1 MRPATVAL
9 TCVLLFF
16 MCACSLSVGP
26 RVTYHLTGI
35 FSAPF
40 GMQATDGSIEFG
52 RVFCATLTHL
62 DPSHADWGPCEDY
75 LHARV
80 AEQPPSTDDIPA
92 GWQVLVVGGIFS
104 HCFEEQRIYAF
115 EQGRQH
121 LELAHGLRT
130 HLLMVGSV
138 DAPERNAE
146 QITAYLKDHP
156 GKYIAVGHSKGAV
169 DLMVALHNH
178 QVVRDNIAALVS
190 VAGAISG
197 SRLIDFGKDTT
208 IVGFRKAVRDSGL
221 GNCRIEDSGGI
232 DSMRRE
238 SRNAFL
244 RTWRPAPSFRT
255 YSLVGVVDKSRTSK
269 PLHTT
274 WELQSLYSIDQDSQ
288 MVAEEAIIPGARF
301 LGAAKGDHW
310 ALALPFSEHPNPTIR
325 EKVDKNR
332 FPRTALLEAIVRY
345 VTSGA

>member
-1 MRPATVAL
+1 MTA
-9 TCVLLFF
+9 
-16 MCACSLSVGP
+16 
-26 RVTYHLTGI
+26 
-35 FSAPF
+35 
-40 GMQATDGSIEFG
+40 
-52 RVFCATLTHL
+52 
-62 DPSHADWGPCEDY
+62 
-75 LHARV
+75 
-80 AEQPPSTDDIPA
+80 QPPPAEDIPA
-92 GWQVLVVGGIFS
+92 GWQVLIVGGIFS
-104 HCFEEQRIYAF
+104 HCFEEQRVYAF

-121 LELAHGLRT
+121 LETAHQMRA

-146 QITAYLKDHP
+146 KIAAYLKEHP

-178 QVVRDNIAALVS
+178 QVVRDNVAALVS

-221 GNCRIEDSGGI
+221 GNCRIEDGGGI
-232 DSMRRE
+232 DSMRRDM
-238 SRNAFL
+238 RNAFL
-244 RTWRPAPSFRT
+244 RTWRPASSLRM
-255 YSLVGVVDKSRTSK
+255 YSLVGVVDKDQTSK
-269 PLHTT
+269 PLHTM

-301 LGAAKGDHW
+301 LGAARGDHW
-310 ALALPFSEHPNPTIR
+310 ALALPFWEHPNQDIKKR
-325 EKVDKNR
+325 VDKNR
-332 FPRTALLEAIVRY
+332 YPRTALLEAIVRY

>member
-1 MRPATVAL
+1 M
-9 TCVLLFF
+9 
-16 MCACSLSVGP
+16 
-26 RVTYHLTGI
+26 H
-35 FSAPF
+35 
-40 GMQATDGSIEFG
+40 ATDGSIEFG
-52 RVFCATLTHL
+52 KVFCATLTHL
-62 DPSHADWGPCEDY
+62 DPSHADWGQCHDY

-80 AEQPPSTDDIPA
+80 SEQPPPVDDIPA
-92 GWQVLVVGGIFS
+92 GWQLLVVGGIFS
-104 HCFEEQRIYAF
+104 HCFEAQRVYAF

-121 LELAHGLRT
+121 LEMAHGMRT

-146 QITAYLKDHP
+146 QIAAYLEKHP
-156 GKYIAVGHSKGAV
+156 GKYLAVGHSKGSV

-178 QVVRDNIAALVS
+178 QVVRDNVAALVS

-197 SRLIDFGKDTT
+197 SRLIDFGRDAT

-221 GNCRIEDSGGI
+221 GDCRIEDGGGI

-244 RTWRPAPSFRT
+244 RTWHPPSSLRT
-255 YSLVGVVDKSRTSK
+255 YSLVGVVDKDQTSK

-274 WELQSLYSIDQDSQ
+274 YELQSLYSIDQDSQ

-310 ALALPFSEHPNPTIR
+310 ALALPFWEHPNPDIKK
-325 EKVDKNR
+325 KVDKNK